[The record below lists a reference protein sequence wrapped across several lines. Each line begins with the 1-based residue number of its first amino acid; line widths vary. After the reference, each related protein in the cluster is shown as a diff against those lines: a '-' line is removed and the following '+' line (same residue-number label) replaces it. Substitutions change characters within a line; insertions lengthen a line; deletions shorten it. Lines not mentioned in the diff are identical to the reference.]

1 MDIVQWRCE
10 GLLFLLLLIILIKA
24 PPNISESN
32 IKIKIGNIVT
42 STVLIYIKKK
52 DDFIVLRQNETKQTK
67 PVRIANHVIV
77 TSETYF

>member
-42 STVLIYIKKK
+42 STVLIY
-52 DDFIVLRQNETKQTK
+52 
-67 PVRIANHVIV
+67 
-77 TSETYF
+77 